1 MEGEMRMR
9 KNMRILACVVLVLL
23 PSVVLA
29 GQTEKRVL
37 TLGDYP
43 QWKHITSVTISDN
56 GDWITYGYRPNG
68 GDVTL
73 HIKSLDNGKVYDIA
87 VGSDPQVSKDSRW
100 AAYMINLSKEEAK
113 KLRKEKK
120 PVTSKVELLDLKSG
134 DETTFANASSFV
146 FSNDS
151 GFFAVKKDKA
161 DKDAEH
167 DGTDLVL
174 RNLKTGLDLNIGN
187 VGGYRFNYD
196 GTMLAYTIDADKKAG
211 NGVYVL
217 TLKSGVIRP
226 LDSGEADYAQLS
238 WDDNGRKALG
248 GFQKGNAL
256 AVLKGKKT
264 DKSVQKENELLVF
277 VGIDTDASAKITYN
291 PADDKGF
298 LEGMVLSEKGELT
311 WSEDNSRI
319 YCGIKEQEIEPE
331 KGEDPVANVDVWHW
345 KDERL
350 QSVQMVQADRD
361 RRFTYRSVF
370 LLERKQFIPLTD
382 EAMRTIDIPRVGKWA
397 VGRDN
402 KKYRADVNR
411 GMNTADYY
419 RVNTETGKRTSIV
432 ERLPGRMQVSPD
444 GKYGLYF
451 KDSHFWVYDMNVQ
464 KHTNISESA
473 PVSFVDVDMDVPS
486 DERPWGIAGWTK
498 DGKNL
503 VVYHKY
509 DVWMLKLDSGQ
520 AVNLTKGRGDEQE
533 IRFRNV
539 RLDPEERFLDVSL
552 PLLLSAY
559 GEWTKKAGYFHLLPN
574 GSLEELAYEDVMFGR
589 RILKAKKADK
599 ILYTRETFVDFP
611 DYYVSDTRFQNPVKV
626 TDANPQQKEY
636 AWGHRILIDYQNS
649 RGVKLQATLTLP
661 PGYEEGKK
669 YPMLVYF
676 YEKMS
681 QRHHNYSMPT
691 YDDRP
696 HMSLYAS
703 DGYLVLMPDIVYTV
717 GTPGSN
723 ALDCV
728 GAAVQKVIDL
738 GYADP
743 DHIGLQG
750 HSWGGYQSSF
760 IVTQTDMFACVVTG
774 APLTNMPSMY
784 NILYKRTGNSNQGAF
799 ETSQGRF
806 GRDVYPMK
814 DLDLY
819 ISQSPMHHAA
829 KITTPFMILHGTED
843 GAVDWNQGLEFYTS
857 ARRLGKEVILL
868 SYPGEP
874 HHLRK
879 EENQKDF
886 QLRMKQYFDHYLKG
900 TPAPDWMIH
909 GIPFLKKKFKENN

>member
-1 MEGEMRMR
+1 M
-9 KNMRILACVVLVLL
+9 KVWVFIVLCLIPVVLM
-23 PSVVLA
+23 A
-29 GQTEKRVL
+29 GQGEKKIL
-37 TLGDYP
+37 TLDDYP
-43 QWKHITSVTISDN
+43 QWKHIQEVTISDN

-73 HIKSLDNGKVYDIA
+73 YIKNLDNEKIYDIA
-87 VGSDPQVSKDSRW
+87 VGSVPKISSDSRW
-100 AAYMINLSKEEAK
+100 AAYKISPSKEEAK

-120 PVTSKVELLDLKSG
+120 PVTTKVELLDLSSG
-134 DETTFANASSFV
+134 DKRTYENASSFV

-151 GFFAVKKDKA
+151 GYFAVKKDKTE
-161 DKDAEH
+161 KDTKH

-174 RNLKTGLDLNIGN
+174 HNFKTGLDLNIGN
-187 VGGYRFNYD
+187 VGSFHFNHD

-217 TLKSGVIRP
+217 VLKSGAIRP
-226 LDSGEADYAQLS
+226 LDSGDADYAQLT
-238 WDDNGRKALG
+238 WDDNGQKPLAG
-248 GFQKGNAL
+248 YAKGNAL
-256 AVLKGKKT
+256 AVLKGTKPE
-264 DKSVQKENELLVF
+264 KSVQKENRLLVF
-277 VGIDTDASAKITYN
+277 MGLGTDRSAKIIYN
-291 PADDKGF
+291 PADDTDF

-319 YCGIKEQEIEPE
+319 VCGIKEQEAELE
-331 KGEDPVANVDVWHW
+331 KSEDPVANVDVWHW
-345 KDERL
+345 KDERI

-361 RRFTYRSVF
+361 KRFTYRSAF
-370 LLERKQFIPLTD
+370 LLKTKQFIPLTD
-382 EAMRTIDIPRVGKWA
+382 EAMQTIDIPRNGKYG
-397 VGRDN
+397 VGRNN

-411 GMNTADYY
+411 GRSTADYY
-419 RVNTETGKRTSIV
+419 RIDLDTGKRTLFI
-432 ERLPGRMQVSPD
+432 EELPVTMGLSPD
-444 GKYGLYF
+444 GKYFLYF
-451 KDSHFWVYDMNVQ
+451 KGDHLWVYEMAGE
-464 KHTNISESA
+464 KYTNISESA
-473 PVSFVDVDMDVPS
+473 PVSFVNVEMDTPT
-486 DERPWGIAGWTK
+486 DKRPWGIAGWTK
-498 DGKNL
+498 DGTGL

-509 DVWMLKLDSGQ
+509 DVWMLKLDGSQ
-520 AVNLTKGRGDEQE
+520 AANLTKGRGDEQE
-533 IRFRNV
+533 IRFRYV
-539 RLDPEERFLDVSL
+539 ELDSEERFLDVSE

-559 GEWTKKAGYFHLLPN
+559 GEWTKKAGYFHLNPDGN
-574 GSLEELAYEDVMFGR
+574 LEELVYDDVMFGR
-589 RILKAKKADK
+589 RILKAKNADK

-636 AWGHRILIDYQNS
+636 AWGRRVLIDYENS
-649 RGVKLQATLTLP
+649 RGVKLQGTLTLP
-661 PGYEEGKK
+661 AGYVEGEK

-696 HMSLYAS
+696 HMSMYAS

-728 GAAVQKVIDL
+728 AAAVQKVIEL

-743 DHIGLQG
+743 ERIGLQG
-750 HSWGGYQSSF
+750 HSWGGYESSF

-774 APLTNMPSMY
+774 APLTNLPSMY
-784 NILYKRTGNSNQGAF
+784 NILYKSTGNTNQGII

-806 GRDVYPMK
+806 GKDVYPMK

-819 ISQSPMHHAA
+819 VSQSPVHHAE
-829 KITTPFMILHGTED
+829 KITTPFMILQGTED
-843 GAVDWNQGLEFYTS
+843 GAVDWNQGLEFYNA
-857 ARRLGKEVILL
+857 ARRLGKEVIFL

-900 TPAPDWMIH
+900 TPAPDWMTN
-909 GIPFLKKKFKENN
+909 GIPYLKKKYKEK

>member
-1 MEGEMRMR
+1 MR
-9 KNMRILACVVLVLL
+9 KRKTIRTWAFLLVVVMPAVL
-23 PSVVLA
+23 LA
-29 GQTEKRVL
+29 GQAEKKVL
-37 TLGDYP
+37 TLDDYP
-43 QWKHITSVTISDN
+43 KWKHIQEVTIADN
-56 GDWITYGYRPNG
+56 GEWITYGYRPNG

-73 HIKSLDNGKVYDIA
+73 YIKSLETEKIYEIA
-87 VGSDPQVSKDSRW
+87 VGSDPIISGDSRW
-100 AAYMINLSKEEAK
+100 AAYKVSPSKEEAK

-120 PVTSKVELLDLKSG
+120 PVTTKVELMNLSSG
-134 DETTFANASSFV
+134 DKVTYANAASFV

-151 GFFAVKKDKA
+151 GFLAVKKDKA
-161 DKDAEH
+161 DKSAKH

-187 VGGYRFNYD
+187 VGSFRFNHE

-217 TLKSGVIRP
+217 VLESGAIRP
-226 LDSGEADYAQLS
+226 LDSGEADYAQLT
-238 WDDNGRKALG
+238 WDDNGRKALS
-248 GFQKGNAL
+248 GFPKGRAL
-256 AVLKGKKT
+256 AVLKGKKPE
-264 DKSVQKENELLVF
+264 KSVQKENELLVF
-277 VGIDTDASAKITYN
+277 MGLDTGKSAKIVYN
-291 PADDKGF
+291 PSEDEAF
-298 LEGMVLSEKGELT
+298 LEGMVLSENGELT

-319 YCGIKEQEIEPE
+319 YCGIKEQEVEPE
-331 KGEDPVANVDVWHW
+331 KNEDPVANVDVWHW

-350 QSVQMVQADRD
+350 QSVQMVQANRD

-370 LLERKQFIPLTD
+370 LLKSKKFIPLTD
-382 EAMRTIDIPRVGKWA
+382 EAMPTISIPRDGKFG
-397 VGRDN
+397 VGREN

-411 GMNTADYY
+411 GRSTADYY
-419 RVNTETGKRTSIV
+419 RIDLDSGKRTLII
-432 ERLPGRMQVSPD
+432 EELPVRMGLDPD
-444 GKYGLYF
+444 GRYFLYF
-451 KDSHFWVYDMNVQ
+451 KDGHIWTYGLESE
-464 KHTNISESA
+464 KHTNISEAA
-473 PVSFVDVDMDVPS
+473 PVSFVNVDMDIPT
-486 DERPWGIAGWTK
+486 DKRPWGIAGWAK
-498 DGKNL
+498 DGKSL
-503 VVYHKY
+503 IVYHKY
-509 DVWMLKLDSGQ
+509 DVWRLSLDGSQ
-520 AVNLTKGRGDEQE
+520 AINLTKGRGDERE
-533 IRFRNV
+533 IRFRYV
-539 RLDPEERFLDVSL
+539 RLDSEERHIDTSK

-559 GEWTKKAGYFHLLPN
+559 GEWTKKAGYFQLSP
-574 GSLEELAYEDVMFGR
+574 GGDLEELVYDDVMFGR

-599 ILYTRETFVDFP
+599 IMYTRETFVDFP
-611 DYYVSDTRFQNPVKV
+611 DYYVSATRFQNPVKV

-636 AWGHRILIDYQNS
+636 AWGRRILIDYENS

-661 PGYEEGKK
+661 AGYEEGKK

-696 HMSLYAS
+696 HMSTYAS

-728 GAAVQKVIDL
+728 SAAVHKVIDL

-743 DHIGLQG
+743 DRIGLQG

-760 IVTQTDMFACVVTG
+760 IVTQTDLFACVVTG
-774 APLTNMPSMY
+774 APLTNLPSMY
-784 NILYKRTGNSNQGAF
+784 NILYKRTGNTNQGII

-806 GRDVYPMK
+806 GKDVYPMK

-819 ISQSPMHHAA
+819 VSQSPMHHAA
-829 KITTPFMILHGTED
+829 KITTPFMILHGIED

-886 QLRMKQYFDHYLKG
+886 LLRMKQYFDHYCKG
-900 TPAPDWMIH
+900 TPAPDWMVH
-909 GIPFLKKKFKENN
+909 GIPFLKKKFKEKQN

>member
-1 MEGEMRMR
+1 MKIWAWVMLLILPAV
-9 KNMRILACVVLVLL
+9 ILAEQ
-23 PSVVLA
+23 
-29 GQTEKRVL
+29 GEKKVL
-37 TLGDYP
+37 TLDDYP
-43 QWKHITSVTISDN
+43 LWKHISSVTISDN
-56 GDWITYGYRPNG
+56 GEWVTYGYRPNG
-68 GDVTL
+68 GDVIL
-73 HIKSLDNGKVYDIA
+73 YIKSLENGKIYEVA
-87 VGSDPQVSKDSRW
+87 VGSDPKISGDSRW
-100 AAYMINLSKEEAK
+100 AAYKISPSEEEAK

-120 PVTSKVELLDLKSG
+120 PVQTKVELLDLNSG
-134 DETTFANASSFV
+134 DKVTYANASSFV

-161 DKDAEH
+161 DKDAKH

-187 VGGYRFNYD
+187 VGSFDFNFD
-196 GTMLAYTIDADKKAG
+196 GVILAYTIDADKKAG

-217 TLKSGVIRP
+217 ELESGAIRP
-226 LDSGEADYAQLS
+226 LDSGDADYGQLA
-238 WDDNGRKALG
+238 WDDNGRKALE
-248 GFQKGNAL
+248 GFKKGDAL
-256 AVLKGKKT
+256 AVLKGKKPE
-264 DKSVQKENELLVF
+264 KSVQKENQLLVF
-277 VGIDTDASAKITYN
+277 MGLGTDKSAKILYN
-291 PADDKGF
+291 PADDEDFPK
-298 LEGMVLSEKGELT
+298 GMVLSEKGELR

-319 YCGIKEQEIEPE
+319 FCGIKEQEAELE
-331 KGEDPVANVDVWHW
+331 KSEDPVANVDVWHW

-361 RRFTYRSVF
+361 KRFTYRSVF
-370 LLERKQFIPLTD
+370 LLKKKQFIPLTD
-382 EAMRTIDIPRVGKWA
+382 EAMLTIDIPRNGKYG
-397 VGRDN
+397 VGRNN

-411 GMNTADYY
+411 GRSTADYY
-419 RVNTETGKRTSIV
+419 RIDLDTGKRSLII
-432 ERLPGRMQVSPD
+432 EELPVTMGLSPD
-444 GKYGLYF
+444 GKYFLYF
-451 KDSHFWVYDMNVQ
+451 REDHLWVYAMAGG

-473 PVSFVDVDMDVPS
+473 PVSFVNVDMDTPTDKRS
-486 DERPWGIAGWTK
+486 WGIAGWTK
-498 DGKNL
+498 DGTGL

-509 DVWMLKLDSGQ
+509 DVWMLKLDGSL
-520 AVNLTKGRGDEQE
+520 ASNLTLGRGDEKE
-533 IRFRNV
+533 IRFRYV
-539 RLDPEERFLDVSL
+539 RLDSEERFLDVSK
-552 PLLLSAY
+552 PLLLSVY
-559 GEWTKKAGYFHLLPN
+559 GEWTKKAGYFHLKPN
-574 GSLEELAYEDVMFGR
+574 GSLEELVYDDVMFGR
-589 RILKAKKADK
+589 RIIKAKKADK
-599 ILYTRETFVDFP
+599 ILFTRETFVDFP
-611 DYYVSDTRFQNPVKV
+611 DYYASDSRFKKPVKV

-636 AWGHRILIDYQNS
+636 MWGRRILVDYENS

-661 PGYEEGKK
+661 AGYVEGEK
-669 YPMLVYF
+669 YAMLVYF

-696 HMSLYAS
+696 HMSSYAS

-738 GYADP
+738 GFADP
-743 DHIGLQG
+743 DRIGLQG
-750 HSWGGYQSSF
+750 HSWGGYESSF

-774 APLTNMPSMY
+774 APLTNLPSMY
-784 NILYKRTGNSNQGAF
+784 NILYKRTGNSNQGAL

-819 ISQSPMHHAA
+819 VSQSPMHHAA

-900 TPAPDWMIH
+900 TPAPDWMIN
-909 GIPFLKKKFKENN
+909 GLPFLKKKFKEK

>member
-1 MEGEMRMR
+1 
-9 KNMRILACVVLVLL
+9 
-23 PSVVLA
+23 
-29 GQTEKRVL
+29 
-37 TLGDYP
+37 
-43 QWKHITSVTISDN
+43 VT
-56 GDWITYGYRPNG
+56 Y
-68 GDVTL
+68 
-73 HIKSLDNGKVYDIA
+73 
-87 VGSDPQVSKDSRW
+87 
-100 AAYMINLSKEEAK
+100 
-113 KLRKEKK
+113 
-120 PVTSKVELLDLKSG
+120 
-134 DETTFANASSFV
+134 ANASSFV

-161 DKDAEH
+161 DKDAKH

-187 VGGYRFNYD
+187 VGSFSFNHR
-196 GTMLAYTIDADKKAG
+196 GSMLAYTIDADKKAG

-217 TLKSGVIRP
+217 VLDSGTIRP
-226 LDSGEADYAQLS
+226 LDSGEADYAQLT
-238 WDDNGRKALG
+238 WDDNGREPLAG
-248 GFQKGNAL
+248 YEKGNAL
-256 AVLKGKKT
+256 AVLKGKKPE
-264 DKSVQKENELLVF
+264 KSVQKENGLLIF
-277 VGIDTDASAKITYN
+277 EGLGTDTLGKIIYN
-291 PADDKGF
+291 PSDDEDF
-298 LEGMVLSEKGELT
+298 PEGMVLSENGELS

-319 YCGIKEQEIEPE
+319 FCGIKEQEQELEEEPE
-331 KGEDPVANVDVWHW
+331 KKDEPVANVDVWHW

-361 RRFTYRSVF
+361 RRFAYRSVF
-370 LLERKQFIPLTD
+370 ILKTEQFIPLTD
-382 EAMRTIDIPRVGKWA
+382 EAMRTIDIPREGKWA

-402 KKYRADVNR
+402 KKYRLDVNR
-411 GMNTADYY
+411 SMNTADYY
-419 RVNTETGKRTSIV
+419 RVDTDTG
-432 ERLPGRMQVSPD
+432 ERALILEGLAGRMQLSPD
-444 GKYGLYF
+444 AGSCLYF
-451 KDSHFWVYDMNVQ
+451 NKSHFWVYDLEGE

-473 PVSFVDVDMDVPS
+473 PVSFVNVDMDVPT

-498 DGKNL
+498 DGKGIVL
-503 VVYHKY
+503 YHKY
-509 DVWMLKLDSGQ
+509 DVWMLSLDGSQ
-520 AVNLTKGRGDEQE
+520 VKNLTEGVGDEQE
-533 IRFRNV
+533 IRFRYV
-539 RLDPEERFLDVSL
+539 GLDSEERFLDTSK
-552 PLLLSAY
+552 PILLSAY
-559 GEWTKKAGYFHLLPN
+559 GEWTKKAGYFHLNPDGN
-574 GSLEELAYEDVMFGR
+574 MEELVLEDVMFGR
-589 RILKAKKADK
+589 RIHKAKNVDK

-636 AWGHRILIDYQNS
+636 AWGRRILIDYENS

-661 PGYEEGKK
+661 AGYVEGKK

-784 NILYKRTGNSNQGAF
+784 NILYKSTGDTNQGAI
-799 ETSQGRF
+799 ETGQGRF

-814 DLDLY
+814 DLELY
-819 ISQSPMHHAA
+819 VSQSPMHHAA
-829 KITTPFMILHGTED
+829 KITTPFMILQGTED
-843 GAVDWNQGLEFYTS
+843 GAVDWNQGLEFYV
-857 ARRLGKEVILL
+857 AAKRLGKEVIFL

-900 TPAPDWMIH
+900 APAPDWLVN
-909 GIPFLKKKFKENN
+909 GIPYQKKSYKENK

>member
-1 MEGEMRMR
+1 MR
-9 KNMRILACVVLVLL
+9 KKMRAWAFVVLFVMPVVL
-23 PSVVLA
+23 LA
-29 GQTEKRVL
+29 GQGEKKVL
-37 TLGDYP
+37 TLDDYP
-43 QWKHITSVTISDN
+43 EWKHITSVTISDY

-73 HIKSLDNGKVYDIA
+73 YIKNLKNEKIYEIA
-87 VGSDPQVSKDSRW
+87 VGSDPQISKDSLW
-100 AAYMINLSKEEAK
+100 AAYKINPSKEEAK

-134 DETTFANASSFV
+134 DKTTYANVSSFV

-161 DKDAEH
+161 DKDAKH

-174 RNLKTGLDLNIGN
+174 RNLETGLDLNIGN
-187 VGGYRFNYD
+187 VGSFRFNYD
-196 GTMLAYTIDADKKAG
+196 GTMLAYTIDADEKAG

-217 TLKSGVIRP
+217 TLKSGVIRL
-226 LDSGEADYAQLS
+226 LDSGEADYAQLT
-238 WDDNGRKALG
+238 WDDQGRKALA

-256 AVLKGKKT
+256 AVLKGKKPE
-264 DKSVQKENELLVF
+264 KSIQKENELLVF
-277 VGIDTDASAKITYN
+277 VGLDTDTSAKIMYN

-298 LEGMVLSEKGELT
+298 PEGMVLSEKGELT

-319 YCGIKEQEIEPE
+319 YCGVKEQEAEPE
-331 KGEDPVANVDVWHW
+331 KSEDPVANVDVWHW

-361 RRFTYRSVF
+361 QRFTYRSVF
-370 LLERKQFIPLTD
+370 LLKKEQFIPLTD
-382 EAMRTIDIPRVGKWA
+382 EAMPTISIPRDGKFG
-397 VGRDN
+397 VGREN

-411 GMNTADYY
+411 GRSTADYY
-419 RVNTETGKRTSIV
+419 RIDLDTGKRTLIIEELSV
-432 ERLPGRMQVSPD
+432 RMGLDPSGQ
-444 GKYGLYF
+444 YFLYF
-451 KDSHFWVYDMNVQ
+451 KDGHFWVYDMDKK

-473 PVSFVDVDMDVPS
+473 PVSFVNVDMDIPT

-498 DGKNL
+498 DGKSL

-509 DVWMLKLDSGQ
+509 DVWMLKLDGSQ
-520 AVNLTKGRGDEQE
+520 ADNLTMGRGDEQE
-533 IRFRNV
+533 IRFRYV
-539 RLDPEERFLDVSL
+539 RLDPDERFLDVSQ
-552 PLLLSAY
+552 PFLLSAY
-559 GEWTKKAGYFHLLPN
+559 GEWTKKAGFFHLKHN
-574 GSLEELAYEDVMFGR
+574 GTLEELVYDDVMFGR
-589 RILKAKKADK
+589 RILKAKNADK

-611 DYYVSDTRFQNPVKV
+611 DYYVSDSRFQNPVKL

-636 AWGHRILIDYQNS
+636 AWGRRILIDYENS
-649 RGVKLQATLTLP
+649 RGVKLQATITLP
-661 PGYEEGKK
+661 SGYEEGKK
-669 YPMLVYF
+669 YPTLVYF

-681 QRHHNYSMPT
+681 NRHHNYSMPT

-743 DHIGLQG
+743 DRIGLQG

-774 APLTNMPSMY
+774 APLTNLPSMY
-784 NILYKRTGNSNQGAF
+784 NILYKRTGNTNQGAI
-799 ETSQGRF
+799 ETGQGRF

-814 DLDLY
+814 DLELY
-819 ISQSPMHHAA
+819 VSQSPMHHAA

-843 GAVDWNQGLEFYTS
+843 GSVDWNQGLEFYV
-857 ARRLGKEVILL
+857 AAKRLGKAVILL

-886 QLRMKQYFDHYLKG
+886 LQRMKQYFDHYLKG
-900 TPAPDWMIH
+900 KPVPDWMTN
-909 GIPFLKKKFKENN
+909 GIPYLKKNHREKKS

>member
-1 MEGEMRMR
+1 MR
-9 KNMRILACVVLVLL
+9 KILKAWACFLFLVMPVML
-23 PSVVLA
+23 LA
-29 GQTEKRVL
+29 GEGEKRVL
-37 TLGDYP
+37 TLDDYP
-43 QWKHITSVTISDN
+43 KWKHIQEVTIADI

-73 HIKSLDNGKVYDIA
+73 YIKNLDNGKIYDVA
-87 VGSDPQVSKDSRW
+87 VGSDPKISEDSRW
-100 AAYMINLSKEEAK
+100 AAYKISPSKEEAE
-113 KLRKEKK
+113 KLRKERK
-120 PVTSKVELLDLKSG
+120 PVKTKVELLDLSSG
-134 DETTFANASSFV
+134 DKVTYVNAASFI
-146 FSNDS
+146 FSNGS

-161 DKDAEH
+161 DKDAKY

-187 VGGYRFNYD
+187 VGNFLFNHD

-217 TLKSGVIRP
+217 VLESGAIRP
-226 LDSGEADYAQLS
+226 LDSGEADYAQLT
-238 WDDNGRKALG
+238 WDDNGRKPLPDYA
-248 GFQKGNAL
+248 KGRAL
-256 AVLKGKKT
+256 AVLKGKKPE
-264 DKSVQKENELLVF
+264 KSVQKENALLVF
-277 VGIDTDASAKITYN
+277 AGLGTDKVTRTVYN
-291 PADDKGF
+291 PADDESF
-298 LEGMVLSEKGELT
+298 PEGMILSEKGELT

-319 YCGIKEQEIEPE
+319 FCGIKEQEAEPD
-331 KGEDPVANVDVWHW
+331 KSEDPVANVDVWHW

-350 QSVQMVQADRD
+350 QSVQEVQANRD

-370 LLERKQFIPLTD
+370 LLKEKKFIPLTD
-382 EAMRTIDIPRVGKWA
+382 ESMRTIDIPRAGKWA

-411 GMNTADYY
+411 GRSTADYY
-419 RVNTETGKRTSIV
+419 RIDLDTGRRTLII
-432 ERLPGRMQVSPD
+432 EELPVRMGLDPNGR
-444 GKYGLYF
+444 YFLYF
-451 KDSHFWVYDMNVQ
+451 KDGHFWVYDLDEE
-464 KHTNISESA
+464 KHTSISESA
-473 PVSFVDVDMDVPS
+473 PVSFVNVEMDVPT
-486 DERPWGIAGWTK
+486 DERPWGVAGWTK
-498 DGKNL
+498 DGKGL
-503 VVYHKY
+503 IVYHKY
-509 DVWMLKLDSGQ
+509 DVWMLNLDGSK
-520 AVNLTKGRGDEQE
+520 AANLTKGQGDERE
-533 IRFRNV
+533 IRFRYV
-539 RLDPEERFLDVSL
+539 RLNSEERYIDISM

-559 GEWTKKAGYFHLLPN
+559 GEWTKKAGYFHLNPD
-574 GSLEELAYEDVMFGR
+574 GRLEELVFEDVMFGR
-589 RILKAKKADK
+589 RILKAKRADR

-611 DYYVSDTRFQNPVKV
+611 DYYVSGIRFQKPVKV

-636 AWGHRILIDYQNS
+636 AWGRRILIDYENS
-649 RGVKLQATLTLP
+649 GGKKLQATLTLP
-661 PGYEEGKK
+661 PGYVEGEK

-717 GTPGSN
+717 GKPGSS

-728 GAAVQKVIDL
+728 GAAVRKAIDM

-743 DHIGLQG
+743 DRIGLQG

-784 NILYKRTGNSNQGAF
+784 NILYKRTGNTNQGAI
-799 ETSQGRF
+799 ETGQGRF

-814 DLDLY
+814 DLELY
-819 ISQSPMHHAA
+819 VSQSPMHHAA

-843 GAVDWNQGLEFYTS
+843 GAVDWNQGLEFYV
-857 ARRLGKEVILL
+857 AAKRLGKEVILL

-874 HHLRK
+874 HHLQK

-900 TPAPDWMIH
+900 IPAPDWMTN
-909 GIPFLKKKFKENN
+909 GIPFLKKKNKENRSQ

>member
-1 MEGEMRMR
+1 MLQAEQ
-9 KNMRILACVVLVLL
+9 A
-23 PSVVLA
+23 
-29 GQTEKRVL
+29 EKKVL
-37 TLGDYP
+37 TLEDYP
-43 QWKHITSVTISDN
+43 KWKHIQEVTISDN

-73 HIKSLDNGKVYDIA
+73 YIKSLETEKIYDTT
-87 VGSDPQVSKDSRW
+87 VGSDPKISSDSRW
-100 AAYMINLSKEEAK
+100 AAYKINLSKEEAK

-120 PVTSKVELLDLKSG
+120 PVTTKVELLDLRSG
-134 DETTFANASSFV
+134 DKVTYANASSFV

-151 GFFAVKKDKA
+151 GFFAVKKDKS
-161 DKDAEH
+161 DKEAKH

-187 VGGYRFNYD
+187 VGSFRFNHD

-211 NGVYVL
+211 NGVYALVL
-217 TLKSGVIRP
+217 ESGAIRP
-226 LDSGEADYAQLS
+226 LDSGEADYAQLT
-238 WDDNGRKALG
+238 WDDNGRKALE
-248 GFQKGNAL
+248 GFQKGKAL
-256 AVLKGKKT
+256 AVLKGKKPE
-264 DKSVQKENELLVF
+264 KFVQKENELLVF
-277 VGIDTDASAKITYN
+277 MGLGTDASAKIIYA
-291 PADDKGF
+291 PSDDKVF
-298 LEGMVLSEKGELT
+298 PEGMVLSEKGELT

-319 YCGIKEQEIEPE
+319 YCGIKEQEAELE
-331 KGEDPVANVDVWHW
+331 KSEDPVANVDVWHW

-350 QSVQMVQADRD
+350 QSVQMVRADRD
-361 RRFTYRSVF
+361 KRFTYRSVF
-370 LLERKQFIPLTD
+370 LLKSKRLIQLTN
-382 EAMRTIDIPRVGKWA
+382 EAMPTVSIPRNGKYG
-397 VGRDN
+397 VGREN

-411 GMNTADYY
+411 GRSTADYY
-419 RVNTETGKRTSIV
+419 RIDLDTGKRTLII
-432 ERLPGRMQVSPD
+432 EELPVRMGLDPD
-444 GKYGLYF
+444 GKYFLYF
-451 KDSHFWVYDMNVQ
+451 KGDHLWIYDMAGEQ
-464 KHTNISESA
+464 HTNISESA
-473 PVSFVDVDMDVPS
+473 PVSFVNVDMDTPT
-486 DERPWGIAGWTK
+486 DKRPWGIAGWTK
-498 DGKNL
+498 DRKSL
-503 VVYHKY
+503 IVYHKY
-509 DVWMLKLDSGQ
+509 DVWSLSLDGSQ
-520 AVNLTKGRGDEQE
+520 AANLTKGRGDEQE
-533 IRFRNV
+533 IRFRYV
-539 RLDPEERFLDVSL
+539 RLDTEERHIDTSE

-559 GEWTKKAGYFHLLPN
+559 GEWTKNAGYFHLNLDGN
-574 GSLEELAYEDVMFGR
+574 LKELVYEDVMFSR
-589 RILKAKKADK
+589 RVTKAKKADK

-626 TDANPQQKEY
+626 TDANPHQKEY
-636 AWGHRILIDYQNS
+636 AWGRRILIDYENS

-661 PGYEEGKK
+661 AGYVEGKK

-681 QRHHNYSMPT
+681 QRHHDYSMPT

-696 HMSLYAS
+696 HMSAYAS

-728 GAAVQKVIDL
+728 SAAVQKVIDL

-760 IVTQTDMFACVVTG
+760 IVTQTDIFACVVTG
-774 APLTNMPSMY
+774 APLTNLPSMY
-784 NILYKRTGNSNQGAF
+784 NILYKSTGNTNQGII

-806 GRDVYPMK
+806 GKDVYPMK
-814 DLDLY
+814 DLELY
-819 ISQSPMHHAA
+819 VSQSPMHHAA
-829 KITTPFMILHGTED
+829 KISTPFMILHGTED

-909 GIPFLKKKFKENN
+909 GIPFLKKKFKEKK

>member
-1 MEGEMRMR
+1 MRGEKSMRR
-9 KNMRILACVVLVLL
+9 NTTAWAILLLMVMPVVL
-23 PSVVLA
+23 LA
-29 GQTEKRVL
+29 GQGEKKVL
-37 TLGDYP
+37 TLDDYP
-43 QWKHITSVTISDN
+43 EWKHITSVMISDY

-73 HIKSLDNGKVYDIA
+73 YIKNLKNEKIYEIA
-87 VGSDPQVSKDSRW
+87 VGSDPQISKDSRW
-100 AAYMINLSKEEAK
+100 AAYKINPSKEEAK

-134 DETTFANASSFV
+134 DKTTYANVSSFV

-151 GFFAVKKDKA
+151 GFFAVKKDKT
-161 DKDAEH
+161 DKNAKH

-174 RNLKTGLDLNIGN
+174 HNLETGLDLNIGN
-187 VGGYRFNYD
+187 VESFRFNHD

-217 TLKSGVIRP
+217 TLKSGTIRP
-226 LDSGEADYAQLS
+226 LDSGEADYAQLT
-238 WDDNGRKALG
+238 WDDQGRKALA

-256 AVLKGKKT
+256 AVLKGKKPE
-264 DKSVQKENELLVF
+264 KSVQKENQLLVF
-277 VGIDTDASAKITYN
+277 VGLDTDKAAKIIYN

-298 LEGMVLSEKGELT
+298 PEGMVLSEKGELT
-311 WSEDNSRI
+311 WSEDNVRI
-319 YCGIKEQEIEPE
+319 YCGIKEQETEPE
-331 KGEDPVANVDVWHW
+331 KSEDPVANVDVWHW

-350 QSVQMVQADRD
+350 QSVQMVRADRD
-361 RRFTYRSVF
+361 QRFTYRSVF
-370 LLERKQFIPLTD
+370 LLIKEQFIPLTD
-382 EAMRTIDIPRVGKWA
+382 EAMPTISIPRDGKFG
-397 VGRDN
+397 VGREN

-411 GMNTADYY
+411 SRSTADYY
-419 RVNTETGKRTSIV
+419 RIDLDTGKRTLIIEELSV
-432 ERLPGRMQVSPD
+432 RMGLDPSGQ
-444 GKYGLYF
+444 YFLYF
-451 KDSHFWVYDMNVQ
+451 KDGHFWLYDMDKK
-464 KHTNISESA
+464 KHSNISERA
-473 PVSFVDVDMDVPS
+473 PVSFVNVDMDIPS

-498 DGKNL
+498 DGKSL

-509 DVWMLKLDSGQ
+509 DVWMLKLDGSQ
-520 AVNLTKGRGDEQE
+520 ADNLTKGRGDEQE
-533 IRFRNV
+533 IRFRYV
-539 RLDPEERFLDVSL
+539 RLDPDERFLDVSQ
-552 PLLLSAY
+552 PFLLSAY
-559 GEWTKKAGYFHLLPN
+559 GEWTKKAGYFHLNPDGTMEKLV
-574 GSLEELAYEDVMFGR
+574 YDDVMFGR
-589 RILKAKKADK
+589 RIRKAKNADK
-599 ILYTRETFVDFP
+599 ILYTQETFVDFP
-611 DYYVSDTRFQNPVKV
+611 DYYVSDSRFQRPVKV

-636 AWGHRILIDYQNS
+636 AWGRRILIDYENS

-661 PGYEEGKK
+661 AGYVEGKK

-676 YEKMS
+676 YQKMS
-681 QRHHNYSMPT
+681 NRHHNYSMPT

-728 GAAVQKVIDL
+728 GAAVQKAIDL

-743 DHIGLQG
+743 ELIGLQG

-760 IVTQTDMFACVVTG
+760 IVTQTDMYACVVTG

-784 NILYKRTGNSNQGAF
+784 NILYKSTGNTNQGAI
-799 ETSQGRF
+799 ETGQGRF

-814 DLDLY
+814 DLELY
-819 ISQSPMHHAA
+819 VSQSPMHHAA

-843 GAVDWNQGLEFYTS
+843 GAVDWNQGLEFYVAS
-857 ARRLGKEVILL
+857 KRLGKEVILL

-886 QLRMKQYFDHYLKG
+886 LLRMKQYFDHYLKG
-900 TPAPDWMIH
+900 KPAPDWMTD
-909 GIPFLKKKFKENN
+909 GIPYLKKKFK

>member
-1 MEGEMRMR
+1 MP
-9 KNMRILACVVLVLL
+9 VVL
-23 PSVVLA
+23 LA
-29 GQTEKRVL
+29 GQGEKKVL
-37 TLGDYP
+37 TLDDYP
-43 QWKHITSVTISDN
+43 KWKHIQEGAISDN
-56 GDWITYGYRPNG
+56 GDWITYGLRPNG

-73 HIKSLDNGKVYDIA
+73 YIKSLPDNKIYDIA
-87 VGSDPQVSKDSRW
+87 VGSDPKISRDSRW
-100 AAYMINLSKEEAK
+100 AAYKISSSKEEAK

-120 PVTSKVELLDLKSG
+120 TVTTKVELLDLNSG
-134 DETTFANASSFV
+134 DKVTYANASSFV

-161 DKDAEH
+161 DKDAKH

-187 VGGYRFNYD
+187 VGSFSFNHR
-196 GTMLAYTIDADKKAG
+196 GSMLAYTIDADKKAG

-217 TLKSGVIRP
+217 VLDSGTIRP
-226 LDSGEADYAQLS
+226 LDSGEADYAQLT
-238 WDDNGRKALG
+238 WDDNGREPLAG
-248 GFQKGNAL
+248 YEKGNAL
-256 AVLKGKKT
+256 AVLKGKKPE
-264 DKSVQKENELLVF
+264 KSVQKENGLLIF
-277 VGIDTDASAKITYN
+277 EGLGTDTLGKIIYN
-291 PADDKGF
+291 PSDDEDF
-298 LEGMVLSEKGELT
+298 PEGMVLSENGELS

-319 YCGIKEQEIEPE
+319 FCGIKEQEQELEEEPE
-331 KGEDPVANVDVWHW
+331 KKDEPVANVDVWHW

-361 RRFTYRSVF
+361 RRFAYRSVF
-370 LLERKQFIPLTD
+370 ILKTEQFIPLTD
-382 EAMRTIDIPRVGKWA
+382 EAMRTIDIPREGKWA

-402 KKYRADVNR
+402 KKYRLDVNR
-411 GMNTADYY
+411 SMNTADYY
-419 RVNTETGKRTSIV
+419 RVDTDTG
-432 ERLPGRMQVSPD
+432 ERALILEGLAGRMQLSPD
-444 GKYGLYF
+444 AGSCLYF
-451 KDSHFWVYDMNVQ
+451 NKSHFWVYDLEGE

-473 PVSFVDVDMDVPS
+473 PVSFVNVDMDVPT

-498 DGKNL
+498 DGKGIVL
-503 VVYHKY
+503 YHKY
-509 DVWMLKLDSGQ
+509 DVWMLSLDGSQ
-520 AVNLTKGRGDEQE
+520 VKNLTEGVGDEQE
-533 IRFRNV
+533 IRFRYV
-539 RLDPEERFLDVSL
+539 GLDSEERFLDTSK
-552 PLLLSAY
+552 PILLSAY
-559 GEWTKKAGYFHLLPN
+559 GEWTKKAGYFHLNPDGN
-574 GSLEELAYEDVMFGR
+574 MEELVLEDVMFGR
-589 RILKAKKADK
+589 RIHKAKNVDK

-636 AWGHRILIDYQNS
+636 AWGRRILIDYENS

-661 PGYEEGKK
+661 AGYVEGKK

-784 NILYKRTGNSNQGAF
+784 NILYKSTGDTNQGAI
-799 ETSQGRF
+799 ETGQGRF

-814 DLDLY
+814 DLELY
-819 ISQSPMHHAA
+819 VSQSPMHHAA
-829 KITTPFMILHGTED
+829 KITTPFMILQGTED
-843 GAVDWNQGLEFYTS
+843 GAVDWNQGLEFYV
-857 ARRLGKEVILL
+857 AAKRLGKEVIFL

-900 TPAPDWMIH
+900 APAPDWLVN
-909 GIPFLKKKFKENN
+909 GIPYQKKSYKENK

>member
-1 MEGEMRMR
+1 MRM
-9 KNMRILACVVLVLL
+9 KKSFWTWACLILFVMPAMLL
-23 PSVVLA
+23 A
-29 GQTEKRVL
+29 DKAEKKVL
-37 TLGDYP
+37 TLDDYP
-43 QWKHITSVTISDN
+43 KWKHIQEVTISDT

-73 HIKSLDNGKVYDIA
+73 NIKSLETEKIYDIA
-87 VGSDPQVSKDSRW
+87 VGSDPKISSDSRW
-100 AAYMINLSKEEAK
+100 AAYKISPSKEEAK
-113 KLRKEKK
+113 KLQKEKK
-120 PVTSKVELLDLKSG
+120 PVTTKVELVDLRSG
-134 DETTFANASSFV
+134 DKATYANASSFV

-161 DKDAEH
+161 DKNAKH

-174 RNLKTGLDLNIGN
+174 RNLQTGLDLNIGN
-187 VGGYRFNYD
+187 VGSFQFNHD

-217 TLKSGVIRP
+217 VLASGAIRS
-226 LDSGEADYAQLS
+226 LDSGEADYAQLK
-238 WDDNGRKALG
+238 WDDNGRKALA

-256 AVLKGKKT
+256 AVLKGKKPE
-264 DKSVQKENELLVF
+264 KSVEKENALLVF
-277 VGIDTDASAKITYN
+277 MDLGTGTSSKIVYN
-291 PADDKGF
+291 PSEDKDF
-298 LEGMVLSEKGELT
+298 PEEMILSEKGELT

-319 YCGIKEQEIEPE
+319 YCGIKEQEAEPE
-331 KGEDPVANVDVWHW
+331 KSEDPVANVDVWHW

-350 QSVQMVQADRD
+350 QSVQMVQANRD
-361 RRFTYRSVF
+361 RRFTYRSAF
-370 LLERKQFIPLTD
+370 LLKTKEFVPLTD
-382 EAMRTIDIPRVGKWA
+382 EAMPTIEIPRDGKFG
-397 VGRDN
+397 VGREN

-411 GMNTADYY
+411 GRSTADYY
-419 RVNTETGKRTSIV
+419 RIDLDTGKRTLII
-432 ERLPGRMQVSPD
+432 EELPVRMGLDPD
-444 GKYGLYF
+444 GRYFLYF
-451 KDSHFWVYDMNVQ
+451 RDGHLWTFGLETE
-464 KHTNISESA
+464 KHMNISEAA
-473 PVSFVDVDMDVPS
+473 PVSFVNVDMDIPT
-486 DERPWGIAGWTK
+486 DKRPWGVAGWTE
-498 DGKNL
+498 DGKSL
-503 VVYHKY
+503 IVYHKY
-509 DVWMLKLDSGQ
+509 DVWLLSLDGSQ

-533 IRFRNV
+533 IRFRYV
-539 RLDPEERFLDVSL
+539 RLDTEGRHIDTSK

-559 GEWTKKAGYFHLLPN
+559 GEWTKKAGYFHLSPR
-574 GSLEELAYEDVMFGR
+574 GDLEELVYDDVMFGR
-589 RILKAKKADK
+589 RNLKAKKADK

-611 DYYVSDTRFQNPVKV
+611 DYYVSDTRFQNPVRV

-636 AWGHRILIDYQNS
+636 AWGRRILIDYENS
-649 RGVKLQATLTLP
+649 QGVKLQATLTLP
-661 PGYEEGKK
+661 AGYVEGKK

-696 HMSLYAS
+696 HMSTYAS

-717 GTPGSN
+717 GIPGSN

-728 GAAVQKVIDL
+728 SAAVQKVIDL

-774 APLTNMPSMY
+774 APLTNLPSMY
-784 NILYKRTGNSNQGAF
+784 NILYKRTGNTNQGII

-806 GRDVYPMK
+806 GKDVYPMK

-819 ISQSPMHHAA
+819 VSQSPMHHAA

-857 ARRLGKEVILL
+857 ARRLGKQVILL

-879 EENQKDF
+879 EENQMDF
-886 QLRMKQYFDHYLKG
+886 LLRMKQYFDHYCKG
-900 TPAPDWMIH
+900 TPAPDWMIN
-909 GIPFLKKKFKENN
+909 GIPFLKKKSKKNN

>member
-1 MEGEMRMR
+1 MRMR
-9 KNMRILACVVLVLL
+9 KNFRAWAFVVLLLMPSVLL
-23 PSVVLA
+23 T
-29 GQTEKRVL
+29 GQDENKVL
-37 TLGDYP
+37 TLDDYP
-43 QWKHITSVTISDN
+43 QWKHITDVTISDN

-73 HIKSLDNGKVYDIA
+73 FIKNLDNGKIFDVA
-87 VGSDPQVSKDSRW
+87 VGSDPKISSDSRW
-100 AAYMINLSKEEAK
+100 AAYKISPSKEEAK

-120 PVTSKVELLDLKSG
+120 PVTSKVELLDLSSG
-134 DETTFANASSFV
+134 DKFTYANASAFV

-151 GFFAVKKDKA
+151 GFFAVKKDKT
-161 DKDAEH
+161 DKDAKH
-167 DGTDLVL
+167 DGTDVVL
-174 RNLKTGLDLNIGN
+174 RNLKTRLDLNIGN
-187 VGGYRFNYD
+187 VGSFRFNHD

-217 TLKSGVIRP
+217 VLESGVIRP
-226 LDSGEADYAQLS
+226 LDSGEADYAQLT
-238 WDDNGRKALG
+238 WDDNGRKPLA
-248 GFQKGNAL
+248 GFQKGKAL
-256 AVLKGKKT
+256 AVLKGKKPE
-264 DKSVQKENELLVF
+264 KSVQKDNQLLVF
-277 VGIDTDASAKITYN
+277 MGLSTDTSAKIIYN
-291 PADDKGF
+291 PADDNGF
-298 LEGMVLSEKGELT
+298 LEGMVLSEKGEMT

-319 YCGIKEQEIEPE
+319 YCGIKENEAEPE
-331 KGEDPVANVDVWHW
+331 KSEDPVANLDVWHW

-370 LLERKQFIPLTD
+370 LLKTKQFIPLTD
-382 EAMRTIDIPRVGKWA
+382 EAMPTISIPRDGKFG
-397 VGRDN
+397 VGREN

-411 GMNTADYY
+411 GRSTADYY
-419 RVNTETGKRTSIV
+419 RIDLDTGKRLLIIEEMPVTMG
-432 ERLPGRMQVSPD
+432 LSPE
-444 GKYGLYF
+444 GKYFLYF
-451 KDSHFWVYDMNVQ
+451 KHDHLWVYDMAEG
-464 KHTNISESA
+464 KHSNISQSA
-473 PVSFVDVDMDVPS
+473 SVSFVNVDMDTPT
-486 DERPWGIAGWTK
+486 DKRPWGIAGWTE

-509 DVWMLKLDSGQ
+509 DVWMLALNGSQ
-520 AVNLTKGRGDEQE
+520 AVNLTEGAGDEQE

-539 RLDPEERFLDVSL
+539 RLDIEERFLDTSK

-559 GEWTKKAGYFHLLPN
+559 GEWTKKAGYFHLKPN
-574 GSLEELAYEDVMFGR
+574 GSLEELVYEDVMFGR
-589 RILKAKKADK
+589 RIIKAKNANK

-611 DYYVSDTRFQNPVKV
+611 DCYVSDARFQNPVKV
-626 TDANPQQKEY
+626 TEANPQQKEY
-636 AWGHRILIDYQNS
+636 VWGRRILIDYGNS
-649 RGVKLQATLTLP
+649 RGVKLQATLALP
-661 PGYEEGKK
+661 AGYEQGKK

-728 GAAVQKVIDL
+728 RAAVQEVIDL

-819 ISQSPMHHAA
+819 VSQSPMHHAA

-900 TPAPDWMIH
+900 TPAPEWMIN
-909 GIPFLKKKFKENN
+909 GIPYLKKKYKENKN

>member
-1 MEGEMRMR
+1 MRR
-9 KNMRILACVVLVLL
+9 DIRALAFLMLMVMPVVL
-23 PSVVLA
+23 LA
-29 GQTEKRVL
+29 DQTEKKVL
-37 TLGDYP
+37 TLEDYP
-43 QWKHITSVTISDN
+43 NWKHIEEVTISDN

-73 HIKSLDNGKVYDIA
+73 YIKNLDNGKIFDIA
-87 VGSDPQVSKDSRW
+87 VGSDPKISGDSRW
-100 AAYMINLSKEEAK
+100 AAYKINPSKEEAK

-120 PVTSKVELLDLKSG
+120 PVTTKVELLDLSSG
-134 DETTFANASSFV
+134 DKVTYASASSFV

-174 RNLKTGLDLNIGN
+174 RNLETGSDLNIGN
-187 VGGYRFNYD
+187 VGDFRFNYE
-196 GTMLAYTIDADKKAG
+196 GSRLAYTIDADKKAG

-217 TLKSGVIRP
+217 TLKSGAMRP
-226 LDSGEADYAQLS
+226 LDSGKADYAQLS
-238 WDDNGRKALG
+238 WDDHGRKPLPGYA
-248 GFQKGNAL
+248 KGNAV
-256 AVLKGKKT
+256 AVLKGKKPE
-264 DKSVQKENELLVF
+264 KSVQKENELLVF
-277 VGIDTDASAKITYN
+277 LGLGTDASAKIIYN
-291 PADDKGF
+291 PADDNGF
-298 LEGMVLSEKGELT
+298 PEGMVLSEKGELT

-319 YCGIKEQEIEPE
+319 FCGIKEQELEPE
-331 KGEDPVANVDVWHW
+331 KGDDPVANVDVWHW

-361 RRFTYRSVF
+361 RQFTYRSVF
-370 LLERKQFIPLTD
+370 LLETKRFIPLTD

-402 KKYRADVNR
+402 KKYRIDVNR
-411 GMNTADYY
+411 SMNTADYY
-419 RVNTETGKRTSIV
+419 RVDIDSGNRTSIV
-432 ERLPGRMQVSPD
+432 EGLPGRMQLSPD

-451 KDSHFWVYDMNVQ
+451 NDSHFWVYAMNDG
-464 KHTNISESA
+464 KHANISGSA
-473 PVSFVDVDMDVPS
+473 PVSFVDVDRDVPT
-486 DERPWGIAGWTK
+486 DDQPWGIAGWTE
-498 DGKNL
+498 DGKGL
-503 VVYHKY
+503 IVYHKY
-509 DVWMLKLDSGQ
+509 DVWMLSLDGSQ
-520 AVNLTKGRGDEQE
+520 AINVTEGAGDEQE
-533 IRFRNV
+533 IRFRYV
-539 RLDPEERFLDVSL
+539 RLDSEERYIDTSK

-559 GEWTKKAGYFHLLPN
+559 GEWTKKAGFFHLQPN
-574 GSLEELAYEDVMFGR
+574 GSLEDLVYDEVMFGR

-599 ILYTRETFVDFP
+599 ILYTQETFVDFP

-636 AWGHRILIDYQNS
+636 AWGRRILIDYENR
-649 RGVKLQATLTLP
+649 RGVKLQATLALP
-661 PGYEEGKK
+661 AGYVEGKK

-676 YEKMS
+676 YEKLS

-743 DHIGLQG
+743 EHIGLQG
-750 HSWGGYQSSF
+750 HSWGGYESSF
-760 IVTQTDMFACVVTG
+760 IVTQTDLFACVVTG

-784 NILYKRTGNSNQGAF
+784 NILYKRTGDTNQGQI
-799 ETSQGRF
+799 ETGQGRF

-814 DLDLY
+814 DLELY
-819 ISQSPMHHAA
+819 VSQSPMHHAA

-843 GAVDWNQGLEFYTS
+843 GSVDWNQGLEFYAA

-900 TPAPDWMIH
+900 TPAPDWMVS
-909 GIPFLKKKFKENN
+909 GIPYLKKKYTENKN